1 MKKICQICGDEFE
14 AKSNRAL
21 YCEYCRSK
29 AQVERN
35 KLYAQKRS
43 EGKAKRI
50 GSVQICPFCKQEYTV
65 RSGSQQCCDNC
76 RQKQRYQRQGA
87 EAEKYKKEHYDRL
100 TVYVPKGKSDELK
113 AAAAALGMSLNEYIL
128 AALDKFEGSRD
139 K

>member
-1 MKKICQICGDEFE
+1 M
-14 AKSNRAL
+14 
-21 YCEYCRSK
+21 
-29 AQVERN
+29 
-35 KLYAQKRS
+35 
-43 EGKAKRI
+43 
-50 GSVQICPFCKQEYTV
+50 